1 MPHTNRG
8 KQNNFILAEVAQEG
22 SEKEQKV
29 EEKFCII
36 LALPTRLSTF
46 AIGPKILMAIR
57 ADFQCSNWELT
68 SSLHCQLFIEPLR
81 EAVCPFPSPIKPSIS
96 RRTVM

>member
-68 SSLHCQLFIEPLR
+68 SSLHCQSSLSSHYVRQFARSQAQL
-81 EAVCPFPSPIKPSIS
+81 S
-96 RRTVM
+96 RR